1 MIVLFPVIA
10 IQFTGKAW
18 NWSTLFECSEST
30 ALFIFSP
37 FSNFWW
43 LQTIYPSLSSIID
56 ALENAC
62 NSRLWTLTTSIN
74 CCQKWHIVI
83 ETLCYLLS
91 LGCVSTS
98 IKKHLKVK
106 AKTKNRLYYFLNK
119 KRQYFSLILEKTASI
134 NCCHKWRIL
143 IETLCL
149 LLSLGCVSTPM
160 NYYSF
165 KFSLYI

>member
-1 MIVLFPVIA
+1 MLFSLL
-10 IQFTGKAW
+10 GKHEIGRHF
-18 NWSTLFECSEST
+18 SSVPSQRPFLSFRH
-30 ALFIFSP
+30 FPIFGDFKQYS
-37 FSNFWW
+37 
-43 LQTIYPSLSSIID
+43 SLSSIID